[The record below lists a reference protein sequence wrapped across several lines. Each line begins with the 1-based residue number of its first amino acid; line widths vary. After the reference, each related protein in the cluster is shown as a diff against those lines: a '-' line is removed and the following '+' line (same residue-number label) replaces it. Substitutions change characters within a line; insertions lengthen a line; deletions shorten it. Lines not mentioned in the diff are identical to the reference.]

1 LFGHPARVMLRA
13 ASSSPSEG
21 HSMLL
26 NILILAVGLVLLT
39 AGAEAL
45 VRGAS
50 SMAARLG
57 IPPLIVGL
65 TIVAFGTSAPELAVS
80 VGAAWSD
87 QADIALGNVV
97 GSNIFNVLFILGISA
112 LVVPLAIS
120 SQLIRVD
127 VPLMIG
133 ASVLVLLFA
142 LDGHIGR
149 LDGAVLF
156 AGLLAYIG
164 FQIRQG
170 LRERSAGLN
179 EPAEGAV
186 AGAPV
191 RWWTDPLLVLGGLV
205 LLVIGSR
212 MLVASAVDIAQVL
225 GVSELVIG
233 LTIVAAG
240 TSLPEVATSVIAS
253 LRGERDIA
261 VGNVVGSNVFN
272 LLGVL
277 GLASLISPSGIAV
290 AQQALQF
297 DLPVMVAVAVA
308 CLPIFVTGREIARWE
323 GGLFFAYYLAYTT
336 YVVLASMHHAALG
349 LYGTAMLWFVLPLT
363 VVTLLVLLA
372 REHLDGRHNGTRPR

>member
-1 LFGHPARVMLRA
+1 MMANLP
-13 ASSSPSEG
+13 
-21 HSMLL
+21 
-26 NILILAVGLVLLT
+26 ILALGLVLLT

-50 SMAARLG
+50 SIATRLG
-57 IPPLIVGL
+57 IPSLIVGL

-97 GSNIFNVLFILGISA
+97 GSNIFNVFFILGLSA

-120 SQLIRVD
+120 SQLVRVD

-133 ASVLVLLFA
+133 ASILVLLLA

-149 LDGAVLF
+149 LDGAILF
-156 AGLLAYIG
+156 AGIILYTG

-170 LRERSAGLN
+170 MRERTSAANGTS
-179 EPAEGAV
+179 AV
-186 AGAPV
+186 TQSKSDQG
-191 RWWTDPLLVLGGLV
+191 WWVDPLLVLGGLV
-205 LLVIGSR
+205 ILVVGSRLLVT
-212 MLVASAVDIAQVL
+212 SAVSIAQSL

-240 TSLPEVATSVIAS
+240 TSMPELATSVVAS
-253 LRGERDIA
+253 MRGERDIA

-272 LLGVL
+272 LLAVL
-277 GLASLISPSGIAV
+277 GLASLVSPSGIAV

-297 DLPVMVAVAVA
+297 DLPVMVAVAIA

-323 GGLFFAYYLAYTT
+323 GGLFFAYYLAYTA
-336 YVVLASMHHAALG
+336 YVVMAAMQHAALD

-363 VVTLLVLLA
+363 GVTLAVLFA
-372 REHLDGRHNGTRPR
+372 RDRLDSRSNDDRRT

>member
-1 LFGHPARVMLRA
+1 MAMDLML
-13 ASSSPSEG
+13 
-21 HSMLL
+21 
-26 NILILAVGLVLLT
+26 LAVGLVLLT
-39 AGAEAL
+39 AGAESL

-50 SMAARLG
+50 GIAARLG

-65 TIVAFGTSAPELAVS
+65 TVVAFGTSAPELAVS
-80 VGAAWSD
+80 VAAAWAG
-87 QADIALGNVV
+87 QADVALGNVI
-97 GSNIFNVLFILGISA
+97 GSNIFNVLFILGLSA
-112 LVVPLAIS
+112 LIVPLAIS

-133 ASVLVLLFA
+133 ASILTLVFA

-156 AGLLAYIG
+156 TGLLFYIG

-170 LRERSAGLN
+170 MRERRNNTNGGGEDPSPG
-179 EPAEGAV
+179 PPG
-186 AGAPV
+186 
-191 RWWTDPLLVLGGLV
+191 RWWLDPLLVLGGLLV
-205 LLVIGSR
+205 LVLGSRLLVT
-212 MLVASAVDIAQVL
+212 SAVTIAQAL

-277 GLASLISPSGIAV
+277 GLASLVSPAGIGV
-290 AQQALQF
+290 ADQALQF
-297 DLPVMVAVAVA
+297 DLPVMLAVAVA
-308 CLPIFVTGREIARWE
+308 CLPIFVTGQEIARWE
-323 GGLFFAYYLAYTT
+323 GGLFFAYYIAYTL
-336 YVVLASMHHAALG
+336 YVVMAALHHG
-349 LYGTAMLWFVLPLT
+349 ALGAYSAAMLWFILPLT
-363 VVTLLVLLA
+363 AVTLMVLFA
-372 REHLDGRHNGTRPR
+372 RHHLSRNGNGPRLGA

>member
-1 LFGHPARVMLRA
+1 
-13 ASSSPSEG
+13 
-21 HSMLL
+21 MLL

-57 IPPLIVGL
+57 IPSLIVGL

-120 SQLIRVD
+120 SQLIRID

-133 ASVLVLLFA
+133 ASILVLLFA

-149 LDGAVLF
+149 IDGAVLF

-170 LRERSAGLN
+170 LRERSAGPK

-191 RWWTDPLLVLGGLV
+191 RWWTDPLFVLGGLV

-240 TSLPEVATSVIAS
+240 TSLPEVATSVVAS

-336 YVVLASMHHAALG
+336 YVVLASIHHVALG

-363 VVTLLVLLA
+363 AVTLLVLFA
-372 REHLDGRHNGTRPR
+372 RAHLDGRRKDTRRW

>member
-1 LFGHPARVMLRA
+1 MLRA
-13 ASSSPSEG
+13 ASSCPAEG

-45 VRGAS
+45 VCGAS

-57 IPPLIVGL
+57 IPSLIVGL

-120 SQLIRVD
+120 SQLIRID

-133 ASVLVLLFA
+133 ASILVLLFA

-149 LDGAVLF
+149 IDGAVLF

-170 LRERSAGLN
+170 LRERSAGPK

-191 RWWTDPLLVLGGLV
+191 RWWTDPLFVLGGLV

-240 TSLPEVATSVIAS
+240 TSLPEVATSVVAS

-277 GLASLISPSGIAV
+277 GPR
-290 AQQALQF
+290 QP
-297 DLPVMVAVAVA
+297 DLPLRDRGRPTGPPVRSPGYGRRRRGLPADLRDGTGDRAVGGWALLRI
-308 CLPIFVTGREIARWE
+308 LP
-323 GGLFFAYYLAYTT
+323 
-336 YVVLASMHHAALG
+336 G
-349 LYGTAMLWFVLPLT
+349 LYDLCRPGVDTPCRTGSLRDGDA
-363 VVTLLVLLA
+363 LVRA
-372 REHLDGRHNGTRPR
+372 ASHGRHPIGPIRSRAS